1 MTGTSTM
8 LSALSASEAVAKIR
22 DGRINS
28 VDLVE
33 ACLGRIRGSDDAIG
47 AWTHLDEDAARAQA
61 SDLDRLRQAG
71 KPLGP
76 LHGVPV
82 GLKDIIDTAGM
93 PTGRGSPIHQD
104 RRPTNDAAI
113 VERLREAGAVIM
125 GKTVTTEFAF
135 VHPGKTTNPH
145 DIKRTPG
152 GSSSGSAAAVAAG
165 HVPLAIGSQTN
176 GSTIRPASFC
186 GVYGFK
192 PTRGIVPRR
201 GVLETSRTLDQI
213 GVFGRSLDDVALL
226 ADVLAIYDPSD
237 PMSYPRARPD
247 MVSGAR
253 SDAPVEPNFAWFDL
267 GYNKGLSSAAH
278 GGFAELLEA
287 LGEAR
292 VDRIPAPKSFDDV
305 IACHRVVHETEI
317 ARQLHDEI
325 ENHWD
330 EISDTL
336 KPILK
341 RGLDTKEPD
350 YQEAL
355 ALVSGA
361 ETYFAEFFNDYDAV
375 LTPSAAGEAPLRS
388 PDSPST
394 GDPIFCTIWTF
405 AGLPS
410 LSVPML
416 VGENDLPIGVQLV
429 GAQEEDDRLLRS
441 ARWLTGWFA
450 ED

>member
-8 LSALSASEAVAKIR
+8 LSALSASEAAAKIR
-22 DGRINS
+22 DGRISS
-28 VDLVE
+28 VDLVK
-33 ACLGRIRGSDDAIG
+33 ACFDRIRDSDDAIG
-47 AWTHLDEDAARAQA
+47 AWIHLDEDAAREQA
-61 SDLDRLRQAG
+61 SGLDRLRQAG

-82 GLKDIIDTAGM
+82 GLKDIIDTADM
-93 PTGRGSPIHQD
+93 PTERGTPIHQN
-104 RRPTNDAAI
+104 RQPTADAAI

-125 GKTVTTEFAF
+125 GKTVSTEFAF

-145 DIKRTPG
+145 DSKRTPG

-176 GSTIRPASFC
+176 GSTIRPASYC

-192 PTRGIVPRR
+192 PTRGVVPRR

-213 GVFGRSLDDVALL
+213 GVFGRSLEDVALL

-237 PMSYPRARPD
+237 PMSYPRPRPG
-247 MVSGAR
+247 MVAGAR

-267 GYNKGLSSAAH
+267 GYNKDLSSAAH
-278 GGFAELLEA
+278 DGFAEILEA
-287 LGEAR
+287 LGGTR
-292 VDRIPAPKSFDDV
+292 VERIPAPKSFDDV
-305 IACHRVVHETEI
+305 IACHRIVHETEI
-317 ARQLHDEI
+317 ARQLRDEI

-330 EISDTL
+330 AISDTL

-341 RGLDTKEPD
+341 RGLDIKEPD

-355 ALVSGA
+355 AMVSGA

-388 PDSPST
+388 PDRPGT

-410 LSVPML
+410 LSIPML
-416 VGENDLPIGVQLV
+416 VGENSLPIGVQLV
-429 GAQEEDDRLLRS
+429 GAREEDDRLLRS
-441 ARWLTGWFA
+441 ARWLTEWFA
-450 ED
+450 EA